1 MPKIMEGSRNFV
13 AFFNTITSLLSL
25 LRVIII
31 VYSTCISRTEKIIRK
46 NKKIKNKKLKK
57 WKIYYYILN
66 RRCCVAREDAEGNN
80 LNVRV

>member
-1 MPKIMEGSRNFV
+1 MEGSRNFV

-31 VYSTCISRTEKIIRK
+31 VYSYSRTEKIIRK